1 MIPLQ
6 PVVIGKTESRRSAKV
21 TPFFVNA
28 ESKSF
33 CRTRSSGIFHPEF
46 LQKSNR
52 SAHTRLFP
60 KQNATVHNPFSLR

>member
-21 TPFFVNA
+21 TPFFVHA

-33 CRTRSSGIFHPEF
+33 CRTRSSRIFA
-46 LQKSNR
+46 KI
-52 SAHTRLFP
+52 
-60 KQNATVHNPFSLR
+60 KPFSSHPVVPKTKRDCA